1 MEQIEQLLSYPVHFA
16 IAVIIVIL
24 LGLPIRAIL
33 DSISQHIK
41 IDAPEGIDPE
51 DWDKLI
57 EIPGRYGGKWIGI
70 SDRLIFF
77 VALWAGAPL
86 LVAAWLAF
94 KLASKW
100 EAWTNLTRVP
110 KDLKGA
116 KHAIQYFI
124 ARTRWSSRTM
134 QRFVVG
140 TALNLLSA
148 FIGIGIFYILITLQP
163 CIVRC

>member
-57 EIPGRYGGKWIGI
+57 EIPGRYGGKW
-70 SDRLIFF
+70 
-77 VALWAGAPL
+77 
-86 LVAAWLAF
+86 
-94 KLASKW
+94 
-100 EAWTNLTRVP
+100 
-110 KDLKGA
+110 
-116 KHAIQYFI
+116 H
-124 ARTRWSSRTM
+124 
-134 QRFVVG
+134 
-140 TALNLLSA
+140 LSN
-148 FIGIGIFYILITLQP
+148 
-163 CIVRC
+163 